1 MISKV
6 DPYTLLMVALTGIM
20 LGIFAITKDP
30 VILDLIKISFGVT
43 VGTLAKKAETT
54 TVVVDSNSVE
64 GKSILSKYK

>member
-6 DPYTLLMVALTGIM
+6 DPYTLLMIILTIIM
-20 LGIFAITKDP
+20 LGIFAITKDL

-64 GKSILSKYK
+64 GKSILSKLG